1 MSNKRYM
8 EKHIC
13 NCGKLMEY
21 DGIETSIM
29 SDIDKNN
36 EILSDLDVH
45 ICNNCGYKIW
55 IHTTEHCE
63 VIDIQ

>member
-1 MSNKRYM
+1 MSNKRYL

-21 DGIETSIM
+21 DGIETSII
-29 SDIDKNN
+29 SDIDENN
-36 EILSDLDVH
+36 KILSDLDVYT
-45 ICNNCGYKIW
+45 CNNCGYKIW